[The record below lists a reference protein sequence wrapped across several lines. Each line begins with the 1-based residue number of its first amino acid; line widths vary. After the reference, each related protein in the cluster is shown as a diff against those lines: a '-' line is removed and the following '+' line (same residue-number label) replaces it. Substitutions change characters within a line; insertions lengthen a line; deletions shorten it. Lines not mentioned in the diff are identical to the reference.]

1 MTCDMIHICM
11 YTLLTHSV
19 YNSFIHESGLLILFG
34 NLKNHMVSE
43 KVLSFCS
50 SVCILTKLDL
60 CTKHI
65 NDVIPPLRLSRYLS
79 RCVYVTFFQTVE
91 WQSTLDVIK

>member
-1 MTCDMIHICM
+1 MLVVMYDMIHIRKC
-11 YTLLTHSV
+11 
-19 YNSFIHESGLLILFG
+19 NSFIHESGLLILFG

-50 SVCILTKLDL
+50 SICILTKLDL

-65 NDVIPPLRLSRYLS
+65 NDVIPPLRLSR
-79 RCVYVTFFQTVE
+79 
-91 WQSTLDVIK
+91 